1 VRHCTGV
8 FTLNPD
14 DTNKKTVIVKPF
26 CIFSFS
32 HSGRRQSSSTSHIAH
47 ISAQNASEKSATVQF
62 LTPSPLL
69 LLLGGLLGE
78 GEGEGEASSASR
90 LFTPCLLLANSENI
104 ENVD

>member
-1 VRHCTGV
+1 M
-8 FTLNPD
+8 NPD
-14 DTNKKTVIVKPF
+14 DTNKNKKTVIVEPF

-78 GEGEGEASSASR
+78 GEASSASR